1 MNKIKIAATA
11 ATILGTWT
19 SSAALT
25 VRSIA
30 ADTIS
35 ADNIVVPESF
45 EIDTHAMMQ
54 SWYLTNYAVLDRNAD
69 RRANVPT
76 TDQEYIDRL
85 QRMPAVIEMPY
96 NKIVRAFIDMYVER
110 KKSLVESML
119 GMSLYYM
126 PIFEHA
132 HGAQVPAHYRIG
144 AQPHG
149 RITRR
154 RHRTMAI
161 HA

>member
-1 MNKIKIAATA
+1 MNKIKTRLIAATA

-119 GMSLYYM
+119 GM
-126 PIFEHA
+126 
-132 HGAQVPAHYRIG
+132 
-144 AQPHG
+144 
-149 RITRR
+149 
-154 RHRTMAI
+154 
-161 HA
+161 

>member
-1 MNKIKIAATA
+1 MNKIKTRLIAATV

-54 SWYLTNYAVLDRNAD
+54 SWYLTN
-69 RRANVPT
+69 
-76 TDQEYIDRL
+76 
-85 QRMPAVIEMPY
+85 
-96 NKIVRAFIDMYVER
+96 
-110 KKSLVESML
+110 
-119 GMSLYYM
+119 
-126 PIFEHA
+126 
-132 HGAQVPAHYRIG
+132 
-144 AQPHG
+144 
-149 RITRR
+149 
-154 RHRTMAI
+154 
-161 HA
+161 